1 MRNSPGGWG
10 SIASSR
16 PTYCGIVAALLHL
29 ALKARNCKKR
39 RVCVFFLWM
48 AMLRLIAGTFTNSD
62 DPDLVAFQQGLYR
75 LFKPRSHCADVDT
88 VHPDA

>member
-1 MRNSPGGWG
+1 
-10 SIASSR
+10 
-16 PTYCGIVAALLHL
+16 
-29 ALKARNCKKR
+29 
-39 RVCVFFLWM
+39 
-48 AMLRLIAGTFTNSD
+48 MLRLIAGTFTNSD